1 MRICRYMTEKEKRYT
16 CILIQKYRV
25 QRPLGSPCKRK
36 NWGLRREGLLITI
49 GEVRDQA
56 N

>member
-1 MRICRYMTEKEKRYT
+1 MTEKEKRDI
-16 CILIQKYRV
+16 CIFIQKYRV
-25 QRPLGSPCKRK
+25 QRPLGSPCKTE